1 MPKISHLAERRA
13 IIDTCRKMNTV
24 GINQV
29 TAGNVSQRQADGF
42 VITASSFPY
51 YMMKPEEIVEVACDG
66 IYVGLQSFSDRS
78 AG

>member
-29 TAGNVSQRQADGF
+29 TAGTVSQCLADGF
-42 VITASSFPY
+42 VITASSFP
-51 YMMKPEEIVEVACDG
+51 
-66 IYVGLQSFSDRS
+66 
-78 AG
+78 